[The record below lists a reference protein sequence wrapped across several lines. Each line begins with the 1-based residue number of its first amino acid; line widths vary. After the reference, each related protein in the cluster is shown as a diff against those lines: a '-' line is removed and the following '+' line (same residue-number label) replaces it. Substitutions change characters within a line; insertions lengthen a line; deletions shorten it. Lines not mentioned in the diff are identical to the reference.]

1 LICVGLLNKWCLVA
15 SCISPSVCSVMSVE
29 GASGLAGSGGT
40 RNRQEGANELAAK
53 LGVLE

>member
-1 LICVGLLNKWCLVA
+1 MFGSLMHLALRLQRA
-15 SCISPSVCSVMSVE
+15 ACSVMSLE

-40 RNRQEGANELAAK
+40 RNGQEGANELAAK